1 MSKALRKHP
10 QSSCNIRN
18 IPTLVVPCP
27 SKMFASFNTA
37 SIQRLVGVC
46 AMLGEVFSEQECIR
60 KISDNKS
67 NFFMKRKPYFMI
79 FYDKT
84 LLE

>member
-1 MSKALRKHP
+1 MSKARRKHP
-10 QSSCNIRN
+10 QSSCNIRK

-79 FYDKT
+79 FYDNT